1 MRIDDENKVVW
12 CSEELL
18 NVTGVHLG
26 VGFNGVT
33 KLLKISEFAGSF
45 GVPERHQNRAWK
57 ELSNGIFNEYEFK
70 LEQPK
75 EYYWRKKK
83 EYLAWF
89 EDVNF
94 RYLNNHKPTES
105 ILLTN
110 IDNLKSFTVKFTEQE
125 ARDLLKDDFDKF
137 DKVECE

>member
-75 EYYWRKKK
+75 KYYWRKKK
-83 EYLAWF
+83 EHLAWF
-89 EDVNF
+89 EVAQDT
-94 RYLNNHKPTES
+94 YLAQDEEDGE
-105 ILLTN
+105 LT
-110 IDNLKSFTVKFTEQE
+110 LGWLEGTGRKCKFTEQQ

-137 DKVECE
+137 EKVECE